1 MVMGL
6 AMQPELLKSK
16 FAWLKY
22 VALKVMSTESDLL
35 ASRYGKTATSSKVTR
50 QRIIA
55 VASVLVAVFLGW
67 AIWVTVS
74 GVNEIK
80 HQVLGYQVLSEGQT
94 SVKFSVQSPAGA
106 AKCAIQ
112 VLNQGF
118 AVVGYKEVAVPAS
131 GQYETFVNTTEL
143 GVTGLVDKCWLK

>member
-1 MVMGL
+1 MVLGL
-6 AMQPELLKSK
+6 GMQPESLKSK
-16 FAWLKY
+16 FAWVKY
-22 VALKVMSTESDLL
+22 VALKVMSSESDLQ
-35 ASRYGKTATSSKVTR
+35 ASRYGKTATSGKSTR

-55 VASVLVAVFLGW
+55 LASVLIAVFLGW

-74 GVNEIK
+74 GVNEVK
-80 HQVLGYQVLSEGQT
+80 HQVLGYQVLSDGQT

-106 AKCAIQ
+106 AKCTIQ

-118 AVVGYKEVAVPAS
+118 AVVGYKEVPVPAS

-143 GVTGLVDKCWLK
+143 GVTGLVDKCWLQ